1 MKSGSCMIHTNELQ
15 AEHVR
20 FPPIHSAFPCLRHAT
35 RIIFTAH
42 APCQEL
48 PPTTR
53 ALGSDCPSH
62 QHTGPSAQG
71 AMLSADR
78 WICDSSSCSGMQ
90 HPRQTSNLKRPQT
103 TTYNPTFL
111 LLKAPVATG
120 MIQSLQHVL
129 LPEIVRID
137 PWRHTKGLVF
147 QAAKHPQGKAECQAP
162 YRRWAVHRM
171 HSRPPRRRSLPTPP
185 AHASP
190 ASAVKTSV
198 QPN

>member
-1 MKSGSCMIHTNELQ
+1 
-15 AEHVR
+15 
-20 FPPIHSAFPCLRHAT
+20 
-35 RIIFTAH
+35 
-42 APCQEL
+42 
-48 PPTTR
+48 
-53 ALGSDCPSH
+53 
-62 QHTGPSAQG
+62 
-71 AMLSADR
+71 MLSADR

-147 QAAKHPQGKAECQAP
+147 QAAKHPRGKAECQAP
-162 YRRWAVHRM
+162 YRRLAVHRM
-171 HSRPPRRRSLPTPP
+171 RSRPPRRRSLPTQLS
-185 AHASP
+185 HASA
-190 ASAVKTSV
+190 ASAVQTSV
-198 QPN
+198 QPHWLPWQTVVNPPLYAAASKSSYYWTPRTKKIKFVLPPVQCLHIHSEMLLPLRHVSMATNRTN